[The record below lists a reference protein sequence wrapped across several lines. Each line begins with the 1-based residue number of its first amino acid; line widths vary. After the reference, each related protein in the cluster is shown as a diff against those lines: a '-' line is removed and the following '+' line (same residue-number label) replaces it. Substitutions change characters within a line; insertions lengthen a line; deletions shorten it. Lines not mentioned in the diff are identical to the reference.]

1 MSVLSSHKERQGRPK
16 RPPTTKLERR
26 GAEVHWTQSETQ
38 TTAENWTAE
47 RSETRKV
54 PESN

>member
-38 TTAENWTAE
+38 TTAENWIAE
-47 RSETRKV
+47 RSETKKGA
-54 PESN
+54 